1 MRFVSLIIC
10 VDSSITVPGYG
21 TLSAS
26 SDTHNLHIFSSFLF
40 FVRSRLAFSGL
51 ARNKKLKE
59 RRKEG

>member
-1 MRFVSLIIC
+1 MRFVSLIIG

-26 SDTHNLHIFSSFLF
+26 SDTHNLHIFSSFPF
-40 FVRSRLAFSGL
+40 FVRSRLASGL
-51 ARNKKLKE
+51 ARKKKLKE